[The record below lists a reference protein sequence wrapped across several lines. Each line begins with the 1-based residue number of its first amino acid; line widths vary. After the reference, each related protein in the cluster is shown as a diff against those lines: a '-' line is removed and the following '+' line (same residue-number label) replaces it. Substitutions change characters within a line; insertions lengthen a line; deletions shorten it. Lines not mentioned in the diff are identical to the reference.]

1 MYCEPRWDFFYR
13 EDTVMTNSIQLK
25 IPMTY
30 DEQILNLQVN
40 HGLVITDCA
49 KAKEILKTVNY
60 YRLSAYGIDLLDK
73 TTDRYREGTSL
84 EQIYSLYQFD
94 SRLRNI
100 ISPVIEYVEIKLR
113 SHIAYHLAL
122 KYGAECYR
130 DRSYFHP
137 WASGVTGKDMFDA
150 FNEHVDAEIKK
161 QSKKPMVV
169 HHMQKYEGPFPI
181 WVVVELLSLGTLSTL
196 YSLMKREDQKAIAQD
211 FKTGFVYVKSWFAAL
226 VEIRNICAHYG
237 KLYNMPLDSLAKL
250 SPKENQYA
258 NSRLFTDCLAL
269 RYVMHGESIWNT
281 FVLNLRAIIDEC
293 PIVNLKCIGFPNN
306 WEDLLQ

>member
-1 MYCEPRWDFFYR
+1 MADL
-13 EDTVMTNSIQLK
+13 VQMK
-25 IPMTY
+25 IPKTY
-30 DEQILNLQVN
+30 DEQILYLQEK
-40 HGLVITDCA
+40 HGLIIADCA

-73 TTDRYREGTSL
+73 QTDKYREGTSL

-100 ISPVIEYVEIKLR
+100 ISPVIEYVEIRLR
-113 SHIAYHLAL
+113 SCISYHLAI

-130 DRSYFHP
+130 DRSFFKP
-137 WASGVTGKDMFDA
+137 WISGVFGKDMFDV
-150 FNEHVDAEIKK
+150 FNERVDAEIRK

-169 HHMQKYEGPFPI
+169 HHMQKYEGHFPI
-181 WVVVELLSLGTLSTL
+181 WVVVELLSLGALSTL
-196 YSLMKREDQKAIAQD
+196 YSLMKREDQKAIALNFQ
-211 FKTGFVYVKSWFAAL
+211 TGFVYVKSWFAAL

-237 KLYNMPLDSLAKL
+237 RLYNMPLNSLAKL
-250 SPKENQYA
+250 PPKESQYA

-269 RYVMHGESIWNT
+269 KYIMHGESIWNT

-293 PIVNLKCIGFPNN
+293 PDVNLKCIGFPDD
-306 WEDLLQ
+306 WERLLR

>member
-30 DEQILNLQVN
+30 DEQIRNLQVN

-113 SHIAYHLAL
+113 SHIAYHLAI

-137 WASGVTGKDMFDA
+137 WVSGVTGKDMFDA

-169 HHMQKYEGPFPI
+169 HHMQKYEGHFPI

-237 KLYNMPLDSLAKL
+237 RLYNMPLDSLAKL

-293 PIVNLKCIGFPNN
+293 PSVNLKCIGFPNN

>member
-1 MYCEPRWDFFYR
+1 
-13 EDTVMTNSIQLK
+13 
-25 IPMTY
+25 
-30 DEQILNLQVN
+30 
-40 HGLVITDCA
+40 
-49 KAKEILKTVNY
+49 
-60 YRLSAYGIDLLDK
+60 
-73 TTDRYREGTSL
+73 
-84 EQIYSLYQFD
+84 
-94 SRLRNI
+94 
-100 ISPVIEYVEIKLR
+100 
-113 SHIAYHLAL
+113 
-122 KYGAECYR
+122 
-130 DRSYFHP
+130 
-137 WASGVTGKDMFDA
+137 MFDA

-293 PIVNLKCIGFPNN
+293 PSVNLKCIGFPNN

>member
-30 DEQILNLQVN
+30 DEQIRNLQVN

-113 SHIAYHLAL
+113 SHIAYHLAI

-137 WASGVTGKDMFDA
+137 WVSGVTGKDMFDA

-237 KLYNMPLDSLAKL
+237 RLYNMPLDSLAKL

-293 PIVNLKCIGFPNN
+293 PSVNLKCIGFPNN

>member
-113 SHIAYHLAL
+113 SHIAYHLAI

-137 WASGVTGKDMFDA
+137 WVSGVTGKDMFDA

-169 HHMQKYEGPFPI
+169 HYMQKYEGHFPI

-237 KLYNMPLDSLAKL
+237 RLYNMPLDSLAKL

-293 PIVNLKCIGFPNN
+293 PSVNLKCIGFPNN

>member
-1 MYCEPRWDFFYR
+1 
-13 EDTVMTNSIQLK
+13 MTNSIQLK

-161 QSKKPMVV
+161 QSKKTDGCSPYAKIRRAFSYLGCGGTSFAWNIIYSVFA
-169 HHMQKYEGPFPI
+169 HETRGSKGDSAGLQDWFCLCQKLVCCSCRDSQY
-181 WVVVELLSLGTLSTL
+181 LCSLWQTVQHASRLACKAIPERKSVCKFETL
-196 YSLMKREDQKAIAQD
+196 YR
-211 FKTGFVYVKSWFAAL
+211 
-226 VEIRNICAHYG
+226 
-237 KLYNMPLDSLAKL
+237 L
-250 SPKENQYA
+250 SCTQVCHARRKYLEYF
-258 NSRLFTDCLAL
+258 RF
-269 RYVMHGESIWNT
+269 ESSSNH
-281 FVLNLRAIIDEC
+281 
-293 PIVNLKCIGFPNN
+293 
-306 WEDLLQ
+306 

>member
-1 MYCEPRWDFFYR
+1 MLAIMP
-13 EDTVMTNSIQLK
+13 LK
-25 IPMTY
+25 SPKTY
-30 DEQILNLQVN
+30 AEQIQHLQEN
-40 HGLVITDCA
+40 HGLLIEDPE

-73 TTDRYREGTSL
+73 KTDKYQDGTSL

-100 ISPVIEYVEIKLR
+100 ISPVIEFVEIKLR
-113 SHIAYHLAL
+113 SSIAYYLAN

-130 DRSYFHP
+130 NRAFFNP
-137 WASGVTGKDMFDA
+137 WVSGVTGKDMFDN
-150 FNEHVDAEIKK
+150 FNEHVDEEIKK

-169 HHMQKYEGPFPI
+169 HHMQKYGGHFPI

-196 YSLMKREDQKAIAQD
+196 YSLMKREDQKAIARI
-211 FKTGFVYVKSWFAAL
+211 FNTGYAYVKSWFAAL

-237 KLYNMPLDSLAKL
+237 RLYNMPLDSLAKL
-250 SPKENQYA
+250 SPKESQYA

-269 RYVMHGESIWNT
+269 KYIMHGETIWNT
-281 FVLNLRAIIDEC
+281 FIVNLRAIIDEC
-293 PIVNLKCIGFPNN
+293 PNVNLKCIGFPQD
-306 WEDLLQ
+306 WENLLR

>member
-113 SHIAYHLAL
+113 SHIAYHLAI

-137 WASGVTGKDMFDA
+137 WVSGVTGKDMFDA

-169 HHMQKYEGPFPI
+169 HHMQKYEGHFPI

-196 YSLMKREDQKAIAQD
+196 YSLMKREDQNAIAQD

-293 PIVNLKCIGFPNN
+293 PSVNLKCIGFPNN

>member
-1 MYCEPRWDFFYR
+1 MT
-13 EDTVMTNSIQLK
+13 DTIQLK
-25 IPMTY
+25 TPKTY
-30 DEQILNLQVN
+30 DEQLHNLQEN
-40 HGLVITDCA
+40 HGLLITDRA
-49 KAKEILKTVNY
+49 EAKEILKTVNY

-73 TTDRYREGTSL
+73 QTDRYREGTSL

-100 ISPVIEYVEIKLR
+100 INPVIEYVEIKLR
-113 SHIAYHLAL
+113 SSIAYHLAI

-130 DRSYFHP
+130 DRSFFNP
-137 WASGVTGKDMFDA
+137 WVSGVTGKDMFA
-150 FNEHVDAEIKK
+150 VFNEHVDDEIKK

-169 HHMQKYEGPFPI
+169 HHLQKYGGHFPI

-196 YSLMKREDQKAIAQD
+196 YSLMKREDQKDIARN

-237 KLYNMPLDSLAKL
+237 RLYNMPLDSLAKL
-250 SPKENQYA
+250 SPKESQYA

-269 RYVMHGESIWNT
+269 KYIMQGESVWNT
-281 FVLNLRAIIDEC
+281 FILNLRAIIDEC
-293 PIVNLKCIGFPNN
+293 PAVNLNCIGFPND
-306 WEDLLQ
+306 WERLLK